1 VAFSVQDFHDFVRLL
16 EERPEWRVELRRL
29 VLTEELLG
37 LPAIVRQLA
46 EAQERTGEQMRA
58 LAEAQQ
64 RTEQEVRALAEAQS
78 RTEARLNRLEPKF
91 DHLERR
97 FDGMEQRFDGLEQ
110 HLTAFEGRTEERF
123 DRLEGRFDRL
133 TEHVAD
139 LRGRD
144 RERFYRDRASA
155 YFGRL
160 LRRVRVVPPTEL
172 DELLAEGMASGALAE
187 GMASGALDEDTAQD
201 VRWAD
206 LIVGGRRPGEDRDTY
221 LVIEVSAAVDEDD
234 VERAARRAAAL
245 GRLRP
250 TLAVVAGDRLT
261 PEAAALAEA
270 RGVWQ
275 MLDGRMVQ
283 PGSAA

>member
-1 VAFSVQDFHDFVRLL
+1 
-16 EERPEWRVELRRL
+16 
-29 VLTEELLG
+29 
-37 LPAIVRQLA
+37 VRQLA

-64 RTEQEVRALAEAQS
+64 RTEQELRALAEAQS
-78 RTEARLNRLEPKF
+78 RTEARLDRLEPKF

-123 DRLEGRFDRL
+123 DRLEGHVDRL

-139 LRGRD
+139 LRCRD

-160 LRRVRVVPPTEL
+160 LRRVRVVPPREL
-172 DELLAEGMASGALAE
+172 DELLDE

-221 LVIEVSAAVDEDD
+221 LIIEVSVAVDEDD